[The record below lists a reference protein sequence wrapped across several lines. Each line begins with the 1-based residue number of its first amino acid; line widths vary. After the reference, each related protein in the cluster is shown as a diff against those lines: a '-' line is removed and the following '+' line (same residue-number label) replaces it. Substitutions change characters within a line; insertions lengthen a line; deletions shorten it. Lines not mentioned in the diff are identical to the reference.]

1 MNKHYTK
8 SGICFHHVRK
18 GGNGTMSLIEKEY
31 ALEKAENQ
39 YYLNVIN
46 EQTKNEIINFI
57 KSLPSAQLDIEEKL
71 DDAYAHG
78 YSDAESKYRALMDK
92 DGCTIYRQAAIDIV
106 VFECGKWTGLAK
118 EISKQLKQLPSAQP
132 ERPKGH
138 WIFDFAHNEMT
149 CSECGRTFT
158 GGFDLE
164 NADNFC
170 RHCGSDNRGEQD
182 E

>member
-1 MNKHYTK
+1 MSRAVYEDDVIKLLNRGLT
-8 SGICFHHVRK
+8 SGMYPLACDVR
-18 GGNGTMSLIEKEY
+18 
-31 ALEKAENQ
+31 A
-39 YYLNVIN
+39 
-46 EQTKNEIINFI
+46 
-57 KSLPSAQLDIEEKL
+57 
-71 DDAYAHG
+71 
-78 YSDAESKYRALMDK
+78 
-92 DGCTIYRQAAIDIV
+92 
-106 VFECGKWTGLAK
+106 
-118 EISKQLKQLPSAQP
+118 LPSAQP
-132 ERPKGH
+132 ERPNGH